1 MFQDANGGIWKLD
14 LNLKSSLRQPPE
26 QLLICH
32 AGPVMDMAASPVDEH
47 LATLGKDGRLF
58 IYNYLEKKLLLVKR
72 FPAEGSCLLWLPLDV
87 SYALYM
93 CRNRQFY
100 FFRKK

>member
-1 MFQDANGGIWKLD
+1 

-32 AGPVMDMAASPVDEH
+32 AGPVIDMAASPVDEH

-58 IYNYLEKKLLLVKR
+58 IYNYVKKKLLLVKR
-72 FPAEGSCLLWLPLDV
+72 FQAEGSCLLWLPLDV
-87 SYALYM
+87 SYAYYV
-93 CRNRQFY
+93 CRIH
-100 FFRKK
+100 KKGTQDRELLNSI